1 MYSFYEVN
9 QSRYN
14 IIIII
19 YRYKLII
26 SVVFKGR
33 IQEINFIQKLAI

>member
-26 SVVFKGR
+26 NVVFKGR
-33 IQEINFIQKLAI
+33 VREINFIQKLII